1 MPLQTDVLFGSGGG
15 QPGYAYM
22 LRMWGDD
29 DDDYIRY
36 RDCSP
41 TYRREEAA
49 RFVDDVASSLVTVG
63 VLIDVVTRAAEG
75 ITGVVVGIKL
85 HCKPNDADTEESID
99 SSSGRA
105 VKRFKEDI
113 GTNDRLVIA
122 ESSLQNS

>member
-1 MPLQTDVLFGSGGG
+1 
-15 QPGYAYM
+15 M

-49 RFVDDVASSLVTVG
+49 RFVDDVASPLVTVG
-63 VLIDVVTRAAEG
+63 VLIDVATRAAER
-75 ITGVVVGIKL
+75 IPGVVIGIKL
-85 HCKPNDADTEESID
+85 HRKSNDADATNSVD

-105 VKRFKEDI
+105 VKRFKKHI
-113 GTNDRLVIA
+113 GTDDRLVVA
-122 ESSLQNS
+122 ETSLQDS

>member
-63 VLIDVVTRAAEG
+63 VLIDVVTRAAECLP
-75 ITGVVVGIKL
+75 GVVVGIKL
-85 HCKPNDADTEESID
+85 HTAESVD